1 VALVKQRS
9 HLPVLVDPSHAT
21 GLRELVIPMALAAAA
36 SGADGL
42 LVEVHTSP
50 DQALC
55 DGRQALTP
63 ELFVDLMQRLPAVL
77 QAVGR
82 HLHPRV
88 STAPAV
94 RAVSP

>member
-1 VALVKQRS
+1 
-9 HLPVLVDPSHAT
+9 
-21 GLRELVIPMALAAAA
+21 MF
-36 SGADGL
+36 
-42 LVEVHTSP
+42 VE
-50 DQALC
+50 
-55 DGRQALTP
+55 
-63 ELFVDLMQRLPAVL
+63 LMQRLPAVL